1 MKKRALLIVLA
12 VVLALPVGLFGLLN
26 TQAGTRWLL
35 RQGFAFLPAEVTA
48 DTIEGRL
55 LERLTLTGFDYR
67 SDSAHIA
74 VDRFVFAW
82 QPARLFRG
90 ALDIDDITVD
100 TVDITLTP
108 SAEPVEKP
116 PFDPN
121 NLPRLP
127 LDFFIDRA
135 QLTHLTFKKG
145 ETEQHID
152 HLQFS
157 ALTEND
163 RLKIPELTLD
173 ADSAVLNAKAEVT
186 LRGELAFLLDA
197 DFEASTEAY
206 GAWKARAQIH
216 GDTHEIKLDGRLA
229 SPFGL
234 DIKGTA
240 KDWADKPRLNL
251 TAEWQK
257 LSWPFAVQ
265 NPQIVSDKGSVEIS
279 GPLDNYRILLSGELS
294 PQALPKAMLTLNGQ
308 GSLDALAIEALE
320 LKSPDG
326 VFRANGDISWRPEIA
341 FDLALAA
348 QDFNPGIL
356 SPELPGKVSMDVRGQ
371 GKLSGNKLQIDA
383 GINKLSGNLRGR
395 PLSGGGKLALAD
407 DMLKVDSLTL
417 ASGTNKIAL
426 KGTLGSPRETLGITI
441 DAPNL
446 NTLWPTLGGH
456 FEGNGQLRGAW
467 RHPSLALQG
476 KGKALR
482 FAEHKIER
490 LDLDIDYKAEA
501 KENSKIAVS
510 ARSVKSGALQIEKL
524 SLDGS
529 GSEQQHELKVR
540 IDSVHADIAAALGGS
555 LNAGRWEG
563 RLTRL
568 DIRRI
573 QDDAHW
579 RLENPWPMRTQKKT
593 EGIDFALD
601 SGCLTGQKSSLCA
614 EGQYWPN
621 NDFQVEAHVSS
632 FPTELFQDYFPEG
645 FHISG
650 LLDADVNLSRRKG
663 ALNGQY
669 AVFLPG
675 RTTLQLPTK
684 QKSHAIVLG
693 PGSLSGELKGQEII
707 AVADLRLVEQDYLR
721 GRLRLNTG
729 APQTLSGQ
737 IHASVRRLDLVKP
750 FVPQISDIQGNLRAD
765 LDIEGT
771 LPKPGITGTLDLSNG
786 RIEMAGLR
794 FALREI
800 NLQGTASGRHENRIK
815 LQGTTRLVVLASQ
828 GMAGQKPIQEL
839 IKADADARLYE
850 KTLTAVLKLEL
861 GARNQIDTDL
871 RLDDDNE
878 QKTLSGR
885 LTASLTDWSLLTPLT
900 ASQLS
905 NLKGSLAADV
915 GIEGRLDKPEIN
927 GNLTLSDGA
936 VDVLPLGIAV
946 HDVTLRATAA
956 DDPNHP
962 IRIAG
967 SAKSGQGFINLDGFA
982 DLTGNGQFQLKG
994 SNFDAARL
1002 PEAQV
1007 TVSPDLAL
1015 LLAAERRQISGTLKI
1030 PEARIELKELPEN
1043 AVKVSK
1049 DEVILGEEKKR
1060 QEAVP
1065 QIPLDANVEV
1075 ELGRQVSFSGVGLK
1089 SGLTGKLRI
1098 DKTGQKT
1105 AAHGDIEMKKAT
1117 YKSYG
1122 QELTVKRGKII
1133 FNGPL
1138 DNPWLDVEATRL
1150 SKDEKVTAIVNVSG
1164 PLNAPKTRLSSIPPL
1179 PETDVLAYLVTG
1191 GPLDQVGQDEGELVA
1206 SAALAYGSSRVSWI
1220 ANKLGLSEFEIK
1232 EGKTLEDTLVQAGRY
1247 LAPGFYVGA
1256 KVGLFNN
1263 QAALVMK
1270 RKLTENLNLETQA
1283 GTAQRV
1289 KINYEFD
1296 TD

>member
-1 MKKRALLIVLA
+1 MKKRVLLIVLA
-12 VVLALPVGLFGLLN
+12 VVLSLPVGLAGLLN

-48 DTIEGRL
+48 ATIEGRL
-55 LERLTLTGFDYR
+55 LERLTLTGFDYK

-74 VDRFVFAW
+74 VDRVVFAW

-90 ALDIDDITVD
+90 TVDIDEITVD
-100 TVDITLTP
+100 TVDISLAP
-108 SAEPVEKP
+108 AEEPVEKK

-121 NLPRLP
+121 DLPRLP
-127 LDFFIDRA
+127 VDIFIDRA
-135 QLTHLTFKKG
+135 QLTDLTFRQG

-163 RLKIPELTLD
+163 RFKIPELTLD
-173 ADSAVLNAKAEVT
+173 ADSAALNAKAEVT

-197 DFEASTEAY
+197 DFEASTQAY
-206 GAWKARAQIH
+206 GAWKARARIH
-216 GDTHEIKLDGRLA
+216 GDTQEITLDGRLA

-234 DIKGTA
+234 DIKGIA
-240 KDWADKPRLNL
+240 KEWADKPRLNL
-251 TAEWQK
+251 NAEWQK

-265 NPQIVSDKGSVEIS
+265 NPQVVSDKGSVEIF
-279 GPLDNYRILLSGELS
+279 GPLDNYRILLNGELS
-294 PQALPKAMLTLNGQ
+294 PKEMPKAMLTLNGR
-308 GSLDALAIEALE
+308 GSLDALALETLE
-320 LKSPDG
+320 LKLPDG
-326 VFRANGDISWRPEIA
+326 VFRATGKVSWQPEIA

-348 QDFNPGIL
+348 QNFNPGIL
-356 SPELPGKVSMDVRGQ
+356 SPELPGKVSMDIRSQ
-371 GKLSGNKLQIDA
+371 GKLSGNKLQLNA
-383 GINKLSGNLRGR
+383 GIDKLSGNLRGR
-395 PLSGGGKLALAD
+395 PLTGGGKLALAD
-407 DMLKVDSLTL
+407 DMLQVDSLTL

-426 KGTLGSPRETLGITI
+426 NGTLGSRRETLDISI
-441 DAPNL
+441 DARNL
-446 NTLWPTLGGH
+446 KSLWPTLGGR
-456 FEGNGQLRGAW
+456 FKGEGQLRGAW
-467 RHPSLALQG
+467 QHPSLALQG

-482 FAEHKIER
+482 FNQHSLEQLN
-490 LDLDIDYKAEA
+490 LDVDYKAEA

-529 GSEQQHELKVR
+529 GSERRHELKVR

-555 LNAGRWEG
+555 LNADRWEG

-568 DIRRI
+568 DIRRT

-579 RLENPWPMRTQKKT
+579 RLENPWPMRAQKKT
-593 EGIDFALD
+593 EGIEFALD

-614 EGQYWPN
+614 EGRYLPN
-621 NDFQVEAHVSS
+621 SDFQVEAHILS
-632 FPTELFQDYFPEG
+632 FPTGLFQDYFPEG
-645 FHISG
+645 FHLSG
-650 LLDADVNLSRRKG
+650 LIDADANLRRRKG
-663 ALNGQY
+663 ALTGQY
-669 AVFLPG
+669 AVSLPG

-684 QKSHAIVLG
+684 PKSTAIVLG
-693 PGSLSGELKGQEII
+693 PGSLSGELKGQEIT
-707 AVADLRLVEQDYLR
+707 AAADLRLVDQDYLR

-729 APQTLSGQ
+729 APQTLAGQ
-737 IHASVRRLDLVKP
+737 LHASVRRLDLVKP
-750 FVPQISDIQGNLRAD
+750 FVPKLSDIKGHLRAD
-765 LDIEGT
+765 LDIEGP
-771 LPKPGITGTLDLSNG
+771 LPKPGITGTLDLSDG
-786 RIEMAGLR
+786 RLEMAGLG

-800 NLQGTASGRHENRIK
+800 NLQAAASGRRENRIK
-815 LQGTTRLVVLASQ
+815 LHGTTRLVVLASQ
-828 GMAGQKPIQEL
+828 GAAGQKPIQEL

-850 KTLTAVLKLEL
+850 KTLTAMLKLEL
-861 GARNQIDTDL
+861 GARNRIDTDL
-871 RLDDDNE
+871 RLDDNE

-905 NLKGSLAADV
+905 NLKGSLAADAR
-915 GIEGRLDKPEIN
+915 IEGRLDKPEIN
-927 GNLTLSDGA
+927 GNLTLSEGA

-946 HDVTLRATAA
+946 RGVTLRATA
-956 DDPNHP
+956 DGNPDKP

-967 SAKSGQGFINLDGFA
+967 YAKSGQGFVNLEGLA
-982 DLTGNGQFQLKG
+982 DLSGNGQLQLKG
-994 SNFDAARL
+994 SNFEAARL

-1015 LLAAERRQISGTLKI
+1015 LLAAERRQLSGTLKI

-1043 AVKVSK
+1043 AVQVSK
-1049 DEVILGEEKKR
+1049 DEVILGEEKEP

-1075 ELGRQVSFSGVGLK
+1075 ELGRQISFSGMGLK

-1098 DKTGQKT
+1098 DKAGQKT
-1105 AAHGDIEMKKAT
+1105 AAHGDIEMEKAT

-1122 QELTVKRGKII
+1122 QELTVKRGKIV

-1164 PLNAPKTRLSSIPPL
+1164 PLNAPKTRLSSNPPL

-1191 GPLDQVGQDEGELVA
+1191 GPLDQVGQSEGELVA

-1220 ANKLGLSEFEIK
+1220 ANKLGFSEFEIK

-1247 LAPGFYVGA
+1247 LAPGFYVGT

-1283 GTAQRV
+1283 GTSQRV